1 MNKPLLTTD
10 VKLKPF
16 GWKRINLDPQ
26 GEVCT
31 ADMKKVDPIWKGK
44 IVIWR
49 EIKESKLFD

>member
-1 MNKPLLTTD
+1 MKKPLLTTD